1 MTASHR
7 KPRPRGHI
15 SVPAEC
21 FDRIKEYAKQQG
33 VSISAVVEALTA
45 DVGKGP

>member
-21 FDRIKEYAKQQG
+21 FDRIKEYARQQG
-33 VSISAVVEALTA
+33 ISMSAVIEAFVA
-45 DVGKGP
+45 DVGVKP